1 MDLTCITSPIKIW
14 EETANEVVD
23 GLDVSALRHVTSF
36 LIVQHWIWHRAT
48 LASGNVSLAY
58 CAVGNAMT
66 RETTKSALS
75 HQASRSGQFCGVAR
89 AAALIG
95 DVWTLLLIRDLE
107 NGPRRF
113 SELEASTGIS
123 PRVLTDRLREL
134 LARGM
139 VTRHMFNEIPP
150 RVEYTL
156 TEKGLAACPVVDALR
171 AYGDAWLMSDE
182 CPKSDHTEPTV
193 PSFEAVDATTVA
205 DA

>member
-1 MDLTCITSPIKIW
+1 
-14 EETANEVVD
+14 
-23 GLDVSALRHVTSF
+23 
-36 LIVQHWIWHRAT
+36 
-48 LASGNVSLAY
+48 
-58 CAVGNAMT
+58 MT

-75 HQASRSGQFCGVAR
+75 HQSSRSGQFCGVAR

-95 DVWTLLLIRDLE
+95 DVWTILLIRDLE

-171 AYGDAWLMSDE
+171 AYGDAWLMSDA
-182 CPKSDHTEPTV
+182 CGKSDQ
-193 PSFEAVDATTVA
+193 A
-205 DA
+205 DAQASSCDAIVATPLANA

>member
-1 MDLTCITSPIKIW
+1 MGRNR
-14 EETANEVVD
+14 ER
-23 GLDVSALRHVTSF
+23 GLRRSGHECVAPRHFLSNSKALD
-36 LIVQHWIWHRAT
+36 
-48 LASGNVSLAY
+48 LASCYTRFRESLP
-58 CAVGNAMT
+58 AVLCGRKCNDS
-66 RETTKSALS
+66 RNDKISAF
-75 HQASRSGQFCGVAR
+75 ASGLAIRSVLRSCSC
-89 AAALIG
+89 AALIG

-182 CPKSDHTEPTV
+182 CPKSDHPETTV
-193 PSFEAVDATTVA
+193 PPFEAIDDATTVA
-205 DA
+205 NA

>member
-1 MDLTCITSPIKIW
+1 
-14 EETANEVVD
+14 
-23 GLDVSALRHVTSF
+23 
-36 LIVQHWIWHRAT
+36 
-48 LASGNVSLAY
+48 
-58 CAVGNAMT
+58 
-66 RETTKSALS
+66 
-75 HQASRSGQFCGVAR
+75 
-89 AAALIG
+89 
-95 DVWTLLLIRDLE
+95 LLIRDLE

-182 CPKSDHTEPTV
+182 CPKSDQTQPTV

-205 DA
+205 NA

>member
-1 MDLTCITSPIKIW
+1 
-14 EETANEVVD
+14 
-23 GLDVSALRHVTSF
+23 
-36 LIVQHWIWHRAT
+36 
-48 LASGNVSLAY
+48 
-58 CAVGNAMT
+58 MT

-156 TEKGLAACPVVDALR
+156 TEKGLAACPVVEALR
-171 AYGDAWLMSDE
+171 MSDE

-193 PSFEAVDATTVA
+193 PSFEAIDATTVA
-205 DA
+205 NA